1 MYFFLKDQLC
11 TLSTITP
18 IITVMFHQWGLYYS
32 TENNLNFYED
42 LSKHIYFEELIW
54 VAGHTSLSYV

>member
-42 LSKHIYFEELIW
+42 LSKHIYFEELI
-54 VAGHTSLSYV
+54 